1 MIRINFLPVK
11 ERRKEEEIRVWLF
24 LSGFLVVLEAIAL
37 SLVYFHFKGKIKE
50 LAVKENKIKMEKA
63 QIDAKIKGV
72 EDFKTKKEEVERKL
86 NIIEALAQ
94 RRELDVILLDEL
106 AKSIP
111 YNPESRI
118 KKRIQLKSFSKKG
131 TIISIKG
138 ISMDQES
145 IAFFVGNLEKSP
157 YYKNVTLK
165 GVTAKKE
172 KGISFFEF
180 DLTATVEEAEKV
192 KTGG

>member
-24 LSGFLVVLEAIAL
+24 LSGFLVVIEIIAL
-37 SLVYFHFKGKIKE
+37 SLVYFHFKGKVKE
-50 LAVKENKIKMEKA
+50 LVAKENKIKMEKA
-63 QIDAKIKGV
+63 EIDTKIKGV

-94 RRELDVILLDEL
+94 GRELDVILLDEL
-106 AKSIP
+106 SKSIP

-131 TIISIKG
+131 TLISIKG

-145 IAFFVGNLEKSP
+145 IAFFIGNLEKSP
-157 YYKNVTLK
+157 YYKNVTLR

-172 KGISFFEF
+172 KGISYFEF
-180 DLTATVEEAEKV
+180 DLNATVEETQKV
-192 KTGG
+192 KAGG